1 MFSQFTSATWFWT
14 EVYLLGFIT
23 FSLWPPLETLRQNQ
37 TVNVLWKPK
46 LRAKRLKSCWAD
58 DPSLKLHISHH
69 TESVESMVIKSWDG
83 CKRKDVCVLCVCLA
97 VFVCVCVCVTW
108 WMSRSSV
115 RSNLCV
121 SEGGLVHSSHV
132 SLLTYYSIDNISL
145 SLSAA
150 QNTPSLFF
158 SFSHLLF
165 TSCSLVLP
173 PSLSVLKLV

>member
-1 MFSQFTSATWFWT
+1 MAVR
-14 EVYLLGFIT
+14 E
-23 FSLWPPLETLRQNQ
+23 
-37 TVNVLWKPK
+37 K
-46 LRAKRLKSCWAD
+46 
-58 DPSLKLHISHH
+58 
-69 TESVESMVIKSWDG
+69 M
-83 CKRKDVCVLCVCLA
+83 CVSF
-97 VFVCVCVCVTW
+97 VFVWLYLCVCVCVTW